1 MIDYTPLG
9 IAIGCKEEYEDYVTE
24 SKNVD
29 SNHVF
34 KYSYSEDK
42 TLTDKDKAFID
53 KAYQMLERFKS
64 IIPELS
70 VVIYKRD
77 NHNFTLIDNNVTPS
91 GYAMETIGRQFPLY
105 GDHIDEEDVYNILHY
120 MCLSYPVD
128 SNNNII
134 DVSVYAKEIC
144 AEYKKGIAWRRI
156 KGMEIY
162 ENLDIDNYNGDLE
175 WALYNR
181 WASHQLCAYPFF
193 KENNDPP
200 FNIVIGIPLD
210 CTKDIYMKLND
221 AKPLIEECISTLS
234 NDPSIQECQVDVG
247 LFPAAKQE
255 QTEETKQEE
264 SKLEEKNAE

>member
-42 TLTDKDKAFID
+42 TLTDKDKAFVD
-53 KAYQMLERFKS
+53 KAYQMLERFNS

-70 VVIYKRD
+70 VVFYKRD
-77 NHNFTLIDNNVTPS
+77 NYNDSLIDNDVTPS
-91 GYAMETIGRQFPLY
+91 GFAMECVGRQFPLH
-105 GDHIDEEDVYNILHY
+105 GGHIPEEEMEIMLDC

-156 KGMEIY
+156 KGREIY
-162 ENLDIDNYNGDLE
+162 ENLDIDNYNGDLD

-181 WASHQLCAYPFF
+181 WDSHQLCAYPLF

-210 CTKDIYMKLND
+210 CTKDIYMKIND

-234 NDPSIQECQVDVG
+234 NDPSIQECHVDVG

-264 SKLEEKNAE
+264 KNAE